1 MYYFYQ
7 DTIITVHPGIGRETY
22 ATVKRKASGS
32 WETVK
37 TPLMPRTECV
47 ATAINNLH
55 RWSEIKKLEK
65 ADCGCCWHN
74 VCGKCRKYGKQ
85 LKYIEKGFMA
95 GEQNYERCE
104 KCVEEGTY

>member
-7 DTIITVHPGIGRETY
+7 DTIITVHPGIGQETY

-47 ATAINNLH
+47 RKVQKI
-55 RWSEIKKLEK
+55 WK
-65 ADCGCCWHN
+65 AAQ
-74 VCGKCRKYGKQ
+74 VY
-85 LKYIEKGFMA
+85 
-95 GEQNYERCE
+95 
-104 KCVEEGTY
+104 